1 MISNVMILYPLV
13 ASNEKKKRKG
23 ENIKTVKKSKDAIC
37 INWTTFPLLLA
48 KTVCYTLLSGL
59 QFLATL

>member
-1 MISNVMILYPLV
+1 MIANVILYPLV

-37 INWTTFPLLLA
+37 IDWTTFPLLFA
-48 KTVCYTLLSGL
+48 KTLCVTGC
-59 QFLATL
+59 